1 MYYIGVI
8 GGNSVGK
15 KLYNTAYKVGQEIA
29 ERGGI
34 VVCGGLSGVLEA
46 ACKGAKGQGGL
57 TIGILPGREKSG
69 TNKFV
74 DVKIACGIGEARNI
88 VLVNTADG
96 FVAVDGKYGTL
107 SEIAFALKI
116 GKPVV
121 GVKTYDIKGIV
132 AMNNPSDAV
141 EKIFKMVKGKNEKS
155 Y

>member
-57 TIGILPGREKSG
+57 TIGILPGRENPGQIS
-69 TNKFV
+69 
-74 DVKIACGIGEARNI
+74 
-88 VLVNTADG
+88 
-96 FVAVDGKYGTL
+96 L
-107 SEIAFALKI
+107 S
-116 GKPVV
+116 
-121 GVKTYDIKGIV
+121 
-132 AMNNPSDAV
+132 M
-141 EKIFKMVKGKNEKS
+141 
-155 Y
+155 

>member
-1 MYYIGVI
+1 M
-8 GGNSVGK
+8 
-15 KLYNTAYKVGQEIA
+15 
-29 ERGGI
+29 
-34 VVCGGLSGVLEA
+34 
-46 ACKGAKGQGGL
+46 
-57 TIGILPGREKSG
+57 
-69 TNKFV
+69 
-74 DVKIACGIGEARNI
+74 
-88 VLVNTADG
+88 
-96 FVAVDGKYGTL
+96 AVDGKYGTL